1 VTVPILPMIAPQLLN
16 TEKLTALATEV
27 AGLSGTSLVVLDSHG
42 HALASSAAASGQ
54 PPDYKLTDN
63 PEQPPDRIPIT
74 VKDEVIGWVVARSNN
89 GHGKNHRENAAK
101 LLSGI
106 IADETCGEMEMNSL
120 STELLEKYEEINL
133 LYDFGESLGTVL
145 NAQDI
150 CRIVLERGTELVS
163 AAKALIMAADDNGT
177 DMYVAAS
184 RGVEPKELEQG
195 DSICRAVCRL
205 VLREGKSQLLESAG
219 QLTRDLNGEEDLS
232 ICNRWYPFPLLCVPL
247 NAKGKQLGVLI
258 IWNKPSAE
266 IFTAGDLKL
275 LNAVASQAAISLYNS
290 QLIEELKK
298 SERVKRDMEIAE
310 RIQMSLLPS
319 KPPDI
324 AGLDLAGKCVPA
336 LNVGGDY
343 FDYLPV
349 SKDELAIVIAD
360 VSGHNIVATLGI
372 AATRGV
378 LRSEIMRNRSAG
390 GVLTRTNRV
399 IYEDLSAAELF
410 ISTFYAVFNRRTGV
424 LTYANGGHNPPF
436 IYHADKGR
444 CATINADGMLLGV
457 LNEVEFEERR
467 IKINPGDILVL
478 YTDGITEATDRN
490 RKQFGEAR
498 LQRIIKKNHTLSGQQ
513 ILDEVFRQV
522 YNHSAGMTQRD
533 DITMII
539 MKVTDKISG
548 QRRTRVN

>member
-1 VTVPILPMIAPQLLN
+1 MPMIAPQLLN
-16 TEKLTALATEV
+16 TEKLAALAARV
-27 AGLSGTSLVVLDSHG
+27 AGLSGTSLLVLDSHG
-42 HALASSAAASGQ
+42 HTLASSAAAPGQ
-54 PPDYKLTDN
+54 PPADKLADD
-63 PEQPPDRIPIT
+63 PEQPPVRMPIT
-74 VKDEVIGWVVARSNN
+74 VKDEVIGWVVARSSN
-89 GHGKNHRENAAK
+89 GHGKTHRETAAN

-133 LYDFGESLGTVL
+133 LYDFGESLGTVF

-150 CRIVLERGTELVS
+150 YRIVLERGTELVS
-163 AAKALIMAADDNGT
+163 AAKALIMATDDNSM

-184 RGVEPKELEQG
+184 RGVEPPELERG
-195 DSICRAVCRL
+195 DLTCRAACRL
-205 VLREGKSQLLESAG
+205 AAQEGKPLLLESAE
-219 QLTRDLNGEEDLS
+219 QLTRDLNEEKDS
-232 ICNRWYPFPLLCVPL
+232 SVCNYHHPFPLLCVPL
-247 NAKGKQLGVLI
+247 HAKEKRLGMLI
-258 IWNKPSAE
+258 IWDKPSTE

-290 QLIEELKK
+290 QLVEELKA

-310 RIQMSLLPS
+310 RIQMSLLPA

-349 SKDELAIVIAD
+349 SEDELAIVIAD

-378 LRSEIMRNRSAG
+378 LRSEIIRNRSAA

-410 ISTFYAVFNRRTGV
+410 ISTFYAVFNRKTGI
-424 LTYANGGHNPPF
+424 LTYANGGHNLPF
-436 IYHADKGR
+436 IYHADKGK

-457 LNEVEFEERR
+457 LDNAEFEERR

-478 YTDGITEATDRN
+478 YTDGVTEAANRN
-490 RKQFGEAR
+490 HEQFGEAR
-498 LQRIIKKNHTLSGQQ
+498 LRRIIKKNHALSGQQ
-513 ILDEVFRQV
+513 ILDEILRQV

-533 DITMII
+533 DITMIV

-548 QRRTRVN
+548 GGRNGMN